1 MSRCGLGGLENTVA
15 AQKSRSAKVY
25 QNSSCGGSDRGDQF
39 GRRDDE
45 RVATP
50 TQHPALD
57 LREARKLQTQFH
69 SAALQFAQDLRL
81 VPFLF
86 ADVVSHGF
94 AKPDDHIEAAFR
106 RVDTEAVAQNLFQ
119 RKFFWA
125 RKRLAGWSDTFN
137 PRRDERSDGFA
148 QVIVGEQ

>member
-15 AQKSRSAKVY
+15 AQKSRSAKVV
-25 QNSSCGGSDRGDQF
+25 QNSSSGGSDRGDQF
-39 GRRDDE
+39 GRRDDD

-57 LREARKLQTQFH
+57 LREARKFQAQFH
-69 SAALQFAQDLRL
+69 FAALQLAQDLRL

-94 AKPDDHIEAAFR
+94 AKSDDHVEAAFGR
-106 RVDTEAVAQNLFQ
+106 MNAEAVAQNLFQ
-119 RKFFWA
+119 RKLFWA
-125 RKRLAGWSDTFN
+125 RKRFVGWGDTF
-137 PRRDERSDGFA
+137 
-148 QVIVGEQ
+148 